1 MGIIKKM
8 NKWANSHAYYPIDI
22 LRISL
27 GIFLTYKGIY
37 FFRNSSYLERLLVE
51 LNFDGFSA
59 LMWSV
64 HIIGMFHFVGGL
76 IIIFGLLT
84 RLSLIIQLPIL
95 IGAVLINF
103 FGEMYGQ
110 NLLEASLVLLVSIFF
125 IIYGS
130 GKHSSDY
137 DLKMHA

>member
-22 LRISL
+22 LRIAL

-37 FFRNSSYLERLLVE
+37 FFRNSSYLESLLVE
-51 LNFDGFSA
+51 LNFDNFSA

-64 HIIGMFHFVGGL
+64 HIIGLFHFVGGL

-84 RLSLIIQLPIL
+84 RLSLIVQLPIF

-103 FGEMYGQ
+103 FGEMYTQ
-110 NLLEASLVLLVSIFF
+110 NLLEASLVLLVSIFSF
-125 IIYGS
+125 FMVQENI
-130 GKHSSDY
+130 
-137 DLKMHA
+137 LKITI